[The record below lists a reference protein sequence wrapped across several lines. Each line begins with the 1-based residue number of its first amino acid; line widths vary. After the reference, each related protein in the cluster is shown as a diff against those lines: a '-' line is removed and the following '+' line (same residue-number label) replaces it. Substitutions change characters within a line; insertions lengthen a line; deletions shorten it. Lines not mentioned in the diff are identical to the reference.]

1 MYIYESP
8 KKENGFYQKESPKGM
23 FSFNLIFILMFFC
36 YLCMLN
42 TSMGGWFEHRDSLF
56 LLSFIYIIRLKK
68 ERKVLV
74 LVVCNEKKTWQRLSS
89 VCNVK
94 KEEGIIVYL
103 NLISV
108 VWEN

>member
-1 MYIYESP
+1 
-8 KKENGFYQKESPKGM
+8 
-23 FSFNLIFILMFFC
+23 
-36 YLCMLN
+36 MLN
-42 TSMGGWFEHRDSLF
+42 TSMRSWFEHRDSLF

-74 LVVCNEKKTWQRLSS
+74 LVVCNEKKLDKDCRECVMW
-89 VCNVK
+89 K

>member
-42 TSMGGWFEHRDSLF
+42 TSMRSWF
-56 LLSFIYIIRLKK
+56 
-68 ERKVLV
+68 
-74 LVVCNEKKTWQRLSS
+74 
-89 VCNVK
+89 
-94 KEEGIIVYL
+94 
-103 NLISV
+103 
-108 VWEN
+108 